1 MAAAR
6 KQKRTLATMRMVY
19 VDFWSALK
27 LSFLVGFVVAVMT
40 VVVMLLLW
48 SLLDRVGLVATLRD
62 FLQSIGGASSASVLA
77 NLTFSNVLTFT
88 LVVALLELIVV
99 SALGAIFAALFNL
112 AARVVGGWRV
122 TFGSD

>member
-6 KQKRTLATMRMVY
+6 KPKRTLATMRMVY

-27 LSFLVGFVVAVMT
+27 LSFLVGFVVAVIT
-40 VVVMLLLW
+40 VLLSMLLW
-48 SLLDRVGLVATLRD
+48 SLLDKIGLVSTLRD
-62 FLQSIGGASSASVLA
+62 FLQSIGGASSAGVLA
-77 NLTFSNVLTFT
+77 NLTFANVLTFT
-88 LVVALLELIVV
+88 LVVALLELFVV

-112 AARVVGGWRV
+112 ATRVVGGWKV

>member
-6 KQKRTLATMRMVY
+6 TQKRTLATMRMVY
-19 VDFWSALK
+19 IDFWSALK
-27 LSFLVGFVVAVMT
+27 LSFLVGLVVAVIT
-40 VVVMLLLW
+40 VIVMMLLW
-48 SLLDRVGLVATLRD
+48 SLMDKIGLVGTLRD
-62 FLQSIGGASSASVLA
+62 FLQSIGGASSAGMLA

-99 SALGAIFAALFNL
+99 AALGAIFAALFNL
-112 AARVVGGWRV
+112 ATRVVGGWKV

>member
-1 MAAAR
+1 MVAAR
-6 KQKRTLATMRMVY
+6 KPKRTLATMRMVY

-27 LSFLVGFVVAVMT
+27 LSFLVGFVVALIT
-40 VVVMLLLW
+40 VIISLLLW
-48 SLLDRVGLVATLRD
+48 SLLDKIGLVSTLRD

-77 NLTFSNVLTFT
+77 NLTFGNVLTFT
-88 LVVALLELIVV
+88 LVVALLELFVV

-112 AARVVGGWRV
+112 ATRVVGGWKV

>member
-1 MAAAR
+1 M
-6 KQKRTLATMRMVY
+6 
-19 VDFWSALK
+19 
-27 LSFLVGFVVAVMT
+27 
-40 VVVMLLLW
+40 MLLW
-48 SLLDRVGLVATLRD
+48 ALLDKVGLVSTLRD

-88 LVVALLELIVV
+88 LVVALLELMVV

-112 AARVVGGWRV
+112 ATRVVGGWRV

>member
-1 MAAAR
+1 MAAAS
-6 KQKRTLATMRMVY
+6 KQKRTLARMRMVY
-19 VDFWSALK
+19 IDFWSALK
-27 LSFLVGFVVAVMT
+27 LSFLVGFVVALVT
-40 VVVMLLLW
+40 VVVMMLLW
-48 SLLDRVGLVATLRD
+48 ALLDKVGLVSTLRD

-88 LVVALLELIVV
+88 LVVALLELMVV

-112 AARVVGGWRV
+112 ATRVVGGWRV